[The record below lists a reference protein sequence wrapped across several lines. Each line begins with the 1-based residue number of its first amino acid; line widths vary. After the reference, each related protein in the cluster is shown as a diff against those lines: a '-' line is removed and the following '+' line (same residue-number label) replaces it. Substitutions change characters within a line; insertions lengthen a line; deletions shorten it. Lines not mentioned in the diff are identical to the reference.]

1 MILPVLLPST
11 HIWTDALGS
20 FGIGAREPVSK
31 RWIQIEWPDEAG
43 NRWLHLD
50 EESITLNE
58 LLPTILACAIWGE
71 KLEQHKDDGP
81 L

>member
-20 FGIGAREPVSK
+20 FGRGTREPVSK
-31 RWIQIEWPDEAG
+31 CWIQIEWSDEAG

-50 EESITLNE
+50 EESITLKE
-58 LLPTILACAIWGE
+58 LLPTILACAICGE
-71 KLEQHKDDGP
+71 KLEQHKGDGP